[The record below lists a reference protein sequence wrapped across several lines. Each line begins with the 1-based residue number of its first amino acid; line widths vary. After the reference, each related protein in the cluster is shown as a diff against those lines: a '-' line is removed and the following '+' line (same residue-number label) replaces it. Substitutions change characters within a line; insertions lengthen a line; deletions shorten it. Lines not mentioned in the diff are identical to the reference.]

1 MLEGDEVGLF
11 FYCFNIFGVDL
22 WIINFGGGNISC
34 KIIEKDLLIGEEVEV
49 MWVKGFGGDI
59 GILICLGIV
68 GLYMSCLCDLK
79 NVYWGIEYEDE
90 MVGLFYYCLYDF
102 DSWALFID
110 MFLYGLLFFK
120 YIDYLY
126 FDVLIVVVV
135 VEDSEVVIKEIWG
148 DIMGWVFW

>member
-1 MLEGDEVGLF
+1 
-11 FYCFNIFGVDL
+11 
-22 WIINFGGGNISC
+22 
-34 KIIEKDLLIGEEVEV
+34 

-148 DIMGWVFW
+148 DIMGWVFWQCFGFDFGL